1 MLSKNFFP
9 IFFFY
14 SEKVI
19 KWCFCS
25 EILRVIDSLQLT
37 DRIPQI
43 ATPANWVPGD
53 KVMIAPTVGDE
64 DADKI
69 FENQVDYIGMPSGK
83 NYVRTTNNY

>member
-1 MLSKNFFP
+1 ME
-9 IFFFY
+9 FFF
-14 SEKVI
+14 VI
-19 KWCFCS
+19 ERCEMINNPCMNVFS

-53 KVMIAPTVGDE
+53 KVMIAPTVVDA
-64 DADKI
+64 DADKL
-69 FENQVDYIGMPSGK
+69 FDNQVDYIGMPSGK